1 VTLQKLPICL
11 CPYTGMPVDATRV
24 ASDRCHVKVIGKEPR
39 LLRVN
44 TFWCQRDKKAANNTI
59 RPPLKQSVPSFYA
72 VDFVLRA
79 ICKNKL
85 ATLGESLDSPH
96 ASSLLVDCFMNL

>member
-1 VTLQKLPICL
+1 MHP
-11 CPYTGMPVDATRV
+11 
-24 ASDRCHVKVIGKEPR
+24 H
-39 LLRVN
+39 
-44 TFWCQRDKKAANNTI
+44 
-59 RPPLKQSVPSFYA
+59 LKQSVPSFYA

-96 ASSLLVDCFMNL
+96 ASLLVDCFMNL